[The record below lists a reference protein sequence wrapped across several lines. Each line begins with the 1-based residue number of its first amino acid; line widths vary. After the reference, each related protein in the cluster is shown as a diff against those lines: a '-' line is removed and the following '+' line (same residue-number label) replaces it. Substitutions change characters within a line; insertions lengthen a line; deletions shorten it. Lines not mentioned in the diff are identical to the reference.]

1 MTNCPTLDKFVLPS
15 PVFKVR
21 EYFDKFDKKDKLDEF
36 VNVNITFYEDHKRWT
51 DKYDEKDILDE
62 FVKMNIFLLST
73 DGRRK

>member
-1 MTNCPTLDKFVLPS
+1 MV
-15 PVFKVR
+15 
-21 EYFDKFDKKDKLDEF
+21 KFDKQDEFDEF
-36 VNVNITFYEDHKRWT
+36 VKVNINEEPKRWT